1 MAYSSVKQGA
11 SNKQPPKNKSLLR
24 KVSGGVSYTNSYF
37 IEIETFKSINLN
49 TKSSYNKDFDFLLAK
64 NR

>member
-1 MAYSSVKQGA
+1 MAYSTVKQGA

-37 IEIETFKSINLN
+37 IEIETFKSN
-49 TKSSYNKDFDFLLAK
+49 TKSSYNKEFDFLLAK